1 VDAARVDKPLLEPL
15 PLAPL
20 ERRRLEPRRRR
31 GARGVAAREEAL
43 LLDDARAEAH
53 VVPRVEPVHPHAA
66 VGVEV
71 AVELEAVLGGGREGD
86 AASEEL
92 RQNCARIAP
101 ELRAWSRAAT
111 TCARRASV
119 SARNSPPPH
128 GSDGGETLRCCDSAL
143 PCG

>member
-53 VVPRVEPVHPHAA
+53 VVPRVEPVHPDAA

-71 AVELEAVLGGGREGD
+71 AVELEAVLVARRDDVRAPRLRQRAELAAAPRVGRRRD
-86 AASEEL
+86 AAVL
-92 RQNCARIAP
+92 R
-101 ELRAWSRAAT
+101 ERAAVRVVGVRQRLRDE
-111 TCARRASV
+111 RRALLV
-119 SARNSPPPH
+119 L
-128 GSDGGETLRCCDSAL
+128 GLAL
-143 PCG
+143 Q